1 MDVRTLNALAETWRN
16 ATAATGR
23 FVPGFDPRSGGT
35 ASRVLVLMQSPGPR
49 TIAAGSA
56 AVCSE
61 DNLGPT
67 AAAFRAARIESGLPR
82 DHYLRWNLIPWEIPG
97 RIRPADIEQGR
108 LALGELLELLP
119 ALDAVVTY
127 GTVALDGVM
136 RHLSPSRPRPRGT
149 APLTGQ
155 RTSPRRPAPPLR
167 ERAPPRESSRIRSAS
182 RRLTAPKADVR
193 GSVGTGPRD
202 R

>member
-1 MDVRTLNALAETWRN
+1 MVDVRSLNALAETWRS
-16 ATAATGR
+16 TADATGR
-23 FVPGFDPRSGGT
+23 FVPGFDPCSGGT

-67 AAAFRAARIESGLPR
+67 AAAFRAARIESGLSR
-82 DHYLRWNLIPWEIPG
+82 DHYVRWNLIPWEIPG
-97 RIRPADIEQGR
+97 RVRPADIEEGR

-119 ALDAVVTY
+119 ALGAVVTY

-136 RHLSPSRPRPRGT
+136 RYLTLHDDPRVVPVLAAPHPSPANGRHRADQHLRSVNALRLANRLGSG
-149 APLTGQ
+149 
-155 RTSPRRPAPPLR
+155 RRV
-167 ERAPPRESSRIRSAS
+167 
-182 RRLTAPKADVR
+182 AD
-193 GSVGTGPRD
+193 
-202 R
+202 